1 MQLEILNPESGER
14 TRRRRPGC
22 EISQFDAPAGGAIH
36 ALQWSCGGRMEG
48 ALFEAAT
55 GAEVGPLPLP
65 RETRLARAIPGE
77 ASEGVLYEVASARF
91 PRDLIFA
98 ESLDPDAVA
107 QPLTFGLAPTIAA
120 GDLVDPVPVA
130 IPLGGAATLPAEL
143 WWPRRTSSAPPALLW
158 IEDDTRT
165 PAWMEFHPFF
175 QFLANRGVAVLRFR
189 LRGARGFGRAFRHAA
204 DGRLVEAGLED
215 LDAARSE
222 LVRRGADTLRIAVL
236 GEGSWPGAVAATAL
250 VERAGR
256 FTAAV
261 DLGGDPD
268 PLRQHELIATLLE
281 PARTWW
287 LTRLGDPTADA
298 VRRDRERMRLP
309 TGVPAAQLLLI
320 GASAAAAASG
330 ATTGCDACDL
340 MLQRLPPQ
348 RPLPWPQG
356 EGPWRRSGCS
366 LGWRRARRR
375 FDGFDDSTTCLRPRS
390 PGYGSFSAPASPSR
404 PDRAP
409 RATLSGATMETLD
422 KYQVLE
428 KIGVGGF
435 GVVYKAYDPFIK
447 RHVAIKTCTSEE
459 TETRERFMREA
470 EIAGNL
476 HHRNIVTVYDFGFED
491 GVPYLVQEYLSGEDL
506 DRKIKRREFLSLPEK
521 LLYLVQI
528 ARGLQYAHSRGVVHR
543 DIKPANIR
551 ILEDDTAKI
560 MDFGIAKLAQ
570 HQEALTQA
578 GITLGTAAYLA
589 PEQIRGGAYDART
602 DLFSFGVLAFELFAL
617 ERPFQGA
624 EISAVFYKILNED
637 PPPLCDKAPDCPQDL
652 ERIVRRCL
660 EKEPPKRY
668 AGFSELLH
676 DLEALAHR
684 RPPHVPEGQVT
695 AQVTARA
702 TSTIPP
708 SASSSPPPSTAVRVG
723 ASARPVSVGDI
734 ELDSRQ
740 VVSHARSEGLATLAF
755 ERESS
760 AGRSIARG
768 LITFALVVAA
778 AWGGWRYWQE
788 SRPLPESAATV
799 TAHAAGMGTPSTSP
813 PPAATPSIAALPT
826 SPEPGAASANTAPP
840 AADTATAEPL
850 RLRRR
855 PRNPAS

>member
-1 MQLEILNPESGER
+1 
-14 TRRRRPGC
+14 
-22 EISQFDAPAGGAIH
+22 
-36 ALQWSCGGRMEG
+36 
-48 ALFEAAT
+48 
-55 GAEVGPLPLP
+55 
-65 RETRLARAIPGE
+65 
-77 ASEGVLYEVASARF
+77 
-91 PRDLIFA
+91 
-98 ESLDPDAVA
+98 
-107 QPLTFGLAPTIAA
+107 
-120 GDLVDPVPVA
+120 
-130 IPLGGAATLPAEL
+130 
-143 WWPRRTSSAPPALLW
+143 
-158 IEDDTRT
+158 
-165 PAWMEFHPFF
+165 
-175 QFLANRGVAVLRFR
+175 
-189 LRGARGFGRAFRHAA
+189 
-204 DGRLVEAGLED
+204 
-215 LDAARSE
+215 
-222 LVRRGADTLRIAVL
+222 
-236 GEGSWPGAVAATAL
+236 
-250 VERAGR
+250 
-256 FTAAV
+256 
-261 DLGGDPD
+261 
-268 PLRQHELIATLLE
+268 
-281 PARTWW
+281 
-287 LTRLGDPTADA
+287 
-298 VRRDRERMRLP
+298 
-309 TGVPAAQLLLI
+309 
-320 GASAAAAASG
+320 
-330 ATTGCDACDL
+330 
-340 MLQRLPPQ
+340 
-348 RPLPWPQG
+348 
-356 EGPWRRSGCS
+356 
-366 LGWRRARRR
+366 
-375 FDGFDDSTTCLRPRS
+375 
-390 PGYGSFSAPASPSR
+390 
-404 PDRAP
+404 
-409 RATLSGATMETLD
+409 METLD

-476 HHRNIVTVYDFGFED
+476 HHRNIVTVYDFGFEN

-570 HQEALTQA
+570 HEEALTQA

-708 SASSSPPPSTAVRVG
+708 SASSSPPPSTGVRVS

-760 AGRSIARG
+760 AGKSIARG

-799 TAHAAGMGTPSTSP
+799 PAHAAVAGTPSTSLP
-813 PPAATPSIAALPT
+813 AAATPSAVALPA
-826 SPEPGAASANTAPP
+826 SPEPGAASAITAPP
-840 AADTATAEPL
+840 APAADPATLDPTITESAAPPPPPQPGFLTVAPAWDSAMTLRLGTKTWTLDRERRLELAPGTYKLKFAIATPVYSHAAEISVRIKEGESRQVVSPIERPGRLTVQPHINARQAFVRLDGALAVATPLRGRWLAPGPHTVEIVAAPDPASPVLRKESVVIRAESESILTFDLDGRSPL
-850 RLRRR
+850 RLAEK
-855 PRNPAS
+855 PILPN